1 MALSNR
7 LFFLFEK
14 GFPLPFSGWRSLF
27 ETSCAHWRV
36 HFPYG
41 ETYCFGA
48 DSIGIATFHI
58 PEMRWGWGVLC
69 TPGFWCL
76 SSTFV
81 HCDCLSSGRDAPDL
95 LNPLTVCCSHHPA
108 INHHEASSRIHW
120 CSPVPSFPGLTRID
134 DFSGSW
140 PFLRASHLMVT
151 LHACRKWEQ
160 G

>member
-7 LFFLFEK
+7 LFFLFEDS
-14 GFPLPFSGWRSLF
+14 FPLPFGGWHLLL

-36 HFPYG
+36 HFPCG
-41 ETYCFGA
+41 EIYCSRA
-48 DSIGIATFHI
+48 DSIGVATFHI
-58 PEMRWGWGVLC
+58 PEMRWGRVSSMLRGFGVSAAHLL
-69 TPGFWCL
+69 TVAAF
-76 SSTFV
+76 
-81 HCDCLSSGRDAPDL
+81 SSGRDAPDL
-95 LNPLTVCCSHHPA
+95 LNPLTVLGSHHPV

-120 CSPVPSFPGLTRID
+120 CSPVPSFPGLTYFD

-140 PFLRASHLMVT
+140 PFLRASHLTVT